1 MMPLP
6 SHTETEAIHLVTGGV
21 AQDIAEAREML
32 QQRYERKRKAD
43 VLFIYSDVVLRRQ
56 LASDRGIKLLDEMS
70 YNHSTNMTA
79 FINGGYLS
87 RLKTMEEECKDK
99 EPAFGKLAE
108 FVSRDGQDAKL
119 VSFVE
124 FPYEDKNRIYLSPY
138 SIEFIRARGGM
149 GRDER
154 ENMYRIEYSP
164 INGDFP
170 LGMFKAWQE
179 HPVNDEAYLVL
190 WIPKNKAIII

>member
-1 MMPLP
+1 MIMMPLP

-43 VLFIYSDVVLRRQ
+43 VLFIYSDAVLMRQ

-79 FINGGYLS
+79 FINGGYMS

-149 GRDER
+149 R
-154 ENMYRIEYSP
+154 
-164 INGDFP
+164 
-170 LGMFKAWQE
+170 
-179 HPVNDEAYLVL
+179 
-190 WIPKNKAIII
+190 